1 MAKSGADI
9 AHEHE
14 AIVGTYDHAPSQGN
28 FIGIMGLV
36 LIAFLVIFAIIALV
50 AGMMGGAT

>member
-14 AIVGTYDHAPSQGN
+14 AITGTYDHAPSQGN
-28 FIGIMGLV
+28 FIGRLALV
-36 LIAFLVIFAIIALV
+36 LMAFLVIFAIIGIV
-50 AGMMGGAT
+50 AGIRG